1 MTKTAARTDETASQ
15 VDLLWQGRVDALIS
29 GECSEAD
36 FMTELASLRQSG
48 GDSIWSVLALLD
60 QRYRRGQLPIELFRS
75 IEAKIA
81 RRELSAH
88 DYSTTVELDFV
99 PTPAASKPHISR
111 ADPVDT
117 VDYPVEP
124 EAAAAP
130 PPAPVER
137 VLRNRYVLETRLGSG
152 GMGTV
157 FKAVDRYRCDLPQ
170 ASRIVAIKFL
180 HEAAGHPEIV
190 SKLRREFYCAQAL
203 SHPNIVKVYELDR
216 DGDVEFF
223 TMEFLDG
230 ELLSSVVE
238 KLQPMPLSRPRAWA
252 IIREVAAGLAHAH
265 SRNVVHGD
273 LKPQNIMITNS
284 GETRILDFGASSAE
298 IAQKSTASAMTPAYA
313 SCELLEGQGADPR
326 DDLFALACLSY
337 ELLAGR
343 HPFQRRRS
351 TAARDLGLVA
361 QRPRGLTRAQWRLL
375 KLGLGWRREDRSMA
389 VADWIA
395 ALRPAATAARRLR
408 PQSVIGIALAVV
420 IAATALA
427 VFYHRQPL
435 EPKTPGGAT
444 LSTTAADGPTAPGA
458 AGLDSSAPSA
468 AASPGTPTGAARSM
482 AASTAPTSAPATAA
496 PASASFTGPAAA
508 PAVAAV
514 APSAAGSP
522 QPAARHASAA
532 APAKPADSVSM
543 TAGNYRIGAH
553 QNFAEIHVR
562 RSNGSGGEATFA
574 WWTEPGSALP
584 GTDYVA
590 QGRTVQLLSA
600 HSQMAT
606 LYVKL
611 VPNVSR
617 KHRAEFYVVIA
628 EPGSG
633 ASLGRVTRATVVLP
647 PQ

>member
-99 PTPAASKPHISR
+99 PAPAASKPHISR

-230 ELLSSVVE
+230 DLLSSVVE

-252 IIREVAAGLAHAH
+252 IIQEVAAGLAHAH

-313 SCELLEGQGADPR
+313 SCELLEGQRADPR
-326 DDLFALACLSY
+326 DDLYALACLSY

-351 TAARDLGLVA
+351 TAARDLKLIA
-361 QRPRGLTRAQWRLL
+361 QRPRGLTRTQWRIL
-375 KLGLGWRREDRSMA
+375 KLGLAWRREDRSMA
-389 VADWIA
+389 VEDWIA
-395 ALRPAATAARRLR
+395 ALRPAATARLLR

-420 IAATALA
+420 IAAAAMA
-427 VFYHRQPL
+427 VLYHRQPL
-435 EPKTPGGAT
+435 EHKTLDGAT
-444 LSTTAADGPTAPGA
+444 LSPTAADGPTSPDSA
-458 AGLDSSAPSA
+458 ALDSSAPTALAPPGSA
-468 AASPGTPTGAARSM
+468 TGAASPTVASTAPA
-482 AASTAPTSAPATAA
+482 AASTAP
-496 PASASFTGPAAA
+496 FTGPAAA
-508 PAVAAV
+508 SAAAAV
-514 APSAAGSP
+514 APPVAGS
-522 QPAARHASAA
+522 QPTANRGA
-532 APAKPADSVSM
+532 APAKPADSVGIA
-543 TAGNYRIGAH
+543 AGNYRIGAH
-553 QNFAEIHVR
+553 KNFAEIHVR
-562 RSNGSGGEATFA
+562 RSNGSGAETTFA

-600 HSQMAT
+600 RSQMAT

-633 ASLGRVTRATVVLP
+633 VSLGRVTRAAVVLP

>member
-1 MTKTAARTDETASQ
+1 MKKTAATTDETASQ
-15 VDLLWQGRVDALIS
+15 VDVLWQGRVDALIS

-36 FMTELASLRQSG
+36 FMAELASLRQSG
-48 GDSIWSVLALLD
+48 ADSIWSVLALLD

-99 PTPAASKPHISR
+99 PAPAASKPQISR
-111 ADPVDT
+111 ADPVDILT

-124 EAAAAP
+124 EEEAAAAAAP
-130 PPAPVER
+130 PAPAER
-137 VLRNRYVLETRLGSG
+137 VLRDRYVLETRLGSG

-180 HEAAGHPEIV
+180 HETAGHPEIV

-351 TAARDLGLVA
+351 TAARDLKLIA
-361 QRPRGLTRAQWRLL
+361 QRPRGLTRAQWRIL
-375 KLGLGWRREDRSMA
+375 KLGLGWRREDRSMP

-395 ALRPAATAARRLR
+395 GLRPAATAARRSR

-420 IAATALA
+420 IAAAALA

-435 EPKTPGGAT
+435 EHKTRDGAA
-444 LSTTAADGPTAPGA
+444 LSPTTADGAIAPGPA
-458 AGLDSSAPSA
+458 DLDSSAPTA
-468 AASPGTPTGAARSM
+468 PASPGTTTGGVPSK
-482 AASTAPTSAPATAA
+482 APAA
-496 PASASFTGPAAA
+496 
-508 PAVAAV
+508 AAV
-514 APSAAGSP
+514 APPAAGSP
-522 QPAARHASAA
+522 RRTARRGSVAAL
-532 APAKPADSVSM
+532 AKTADSVSIA
-543 TAGNYRIGAH
+543 AGNHRIGAH

-590 QGRTVQLLSA
+590 QRRTVQLLSA
-600 HSQMAT
+600 RSQMAS
-606 LYVKL
+606 LFVKL

-628 EPGSG
+628 EPGGG

>member
-1 MTKTAARTDETASQ
+1 MNKTAARTDETASQ
-15 VDLLWQGRVDALIS
+15 VDVLWQGRVDALIS

-36 FMTELASLRQSG
+36 FMAELASLRQSG
-48 GDSIWSVLALLD
+48 ADSIWSVLALLD
-60 QRYRRGQLPIELFRS
+60 QRYRRGQLPIALFRS

-99 PTPAASKPHISR
+99 PAPAASKPQISR
-111 ADPVDT
+111 TDPVDT

-124 EAAAAP
+124 QAAADAAP

-137 VLRNRYVLETRLGSG
+137 VLRDRYVLETRLGSG

-180 HEAAGHPEIV
+180 HEAAGHPQIV

-230 ELLSSVVE
+230 ELLSCVVE

-351 TAARDLGLVA
+351 TAARDLKLIA
-361 QRPRGLTRAQWRLL
+361 QRPRGLTRAQWRIL

-389 VADWIA
+389 VEDWIA
-395 ALRPAATAARRLR
+395 ALRPAATARRLR
-408 PQSVIGIALAVV
+408 PQSVIGFALAVV
-420 IAATALA
+420 IAAAAMSVL
-427 VFYHRQPL
+427 YHRQPL
-435 EPKTPGGAT
+435 EHKTLDGAA
-444 LSTTAADGPTAPGA
+444 LSPTAADGPTSPDSA
-458 AGLDSSAPSA
+458 ALDSSAPTA
-468 AASPGTPTGAARSM
+468 PASPGTTTGAAPST
-482 AASTAPTSAPATAA
+482 AASTAPAAA
-496 PASASFTGPAAA
+496 PSSATFSGPAAA
-508 PAVAAV
+508 PAAAAV
-514 APSAAGSP
+514 APPAAGS
-522 QPAARHASAA
+522 QRTARRGSAA
-532 APAKPADSVSM
+532 APAKTADSLGIA
-543 TAGNYRIGAH
+543 AGNYWIGAH

-600 HSQMAT
+600 RSQLAT
-606 LYVKL
+606 LFVKL

>member
-1 MTKTAARTDETASQ
+1 MNKTAARTDETASQ

-36 FMTELASLRQSG
+36 FMAELASLRQSG
-48 GDSIWSVLALLD
+48 ADSIWSVLALLD

-99 PTPAASKPHISR
+99 PAPAASKPQISR
-111 ADPVDT
+111 ADPVDA

-124 EAAAAP
+124 EAAADAAA
-130 PPAPVER
+130 PPAPAER
-137 VLRNRYVLETRLGSG
+137 VLRDRYVLETRLGSG

-351 TAARDLGLVA
+351 TAARDLELIA
-361 QRPRGLTRAQWRLL
+361 QRPRGLTRAQWRIL

-395 ALRPAATAARRLR
+395 GLRPAATAARRAR
-408 PQSVIGIALAVV
+408 PQSVIGIVLAVV
-420 IAATALA
+420 IAAALA
-427 VFYHRQPL
+427 FFFHRQPL
-435 EPKTPGGAT
+435 EHRTLGGAAV
-444 LSTTAADGPTAPGA
+444 SPTAADGPIAPGA
-458 AGLDSSAPSA
+458 ADLDSSAPTA
-468 AASPGTPTGAARSM
+468 PASPGTTTGAAP
-482 AASTAPTSAPATAA
+482 STA
-496 PASASFTGPAAA
+496 PAAA
-508 PAVAAV
+508 PFTGHSTAPFTAAASAAAAV
-514 APSAAGSP
+514 APPAAGSP
-522 QPAARHASAA
+522 QPAARRGSAA
-532 APAKPADSVSM
+532 APAKTADSVSI
-543 TAGNYRIGAH
+543 AASKYRIGAH

-562 RSNGSGGEATFA
+562 RSNGSGSEVTFA

-584 GTDYVA
+584 GTDYAA
-590 QGRTVQLLSA
+590 QARTVQLLSA
-600 HSQMAT
+600 RSQMAT

>member
-1 MTKTAARTDETASQ
+1 MSKTAAWTDETASQ

-36 FMTELASLRQSG
+36 FMAELASLRQSG
-48 GDSIWSVLALLD
+48 ADSIWSVLALLD

-99 PTPAASKPHISR
+99 PAPAASKPQFSR
-111 ADPVDT
+111 PDPVDT

-124 EAAAAP
+124 QAAANAVP
-130 PPAPVER
+130 PPAPAER
-137 VLRNRYVLETRLGSG
+137 VLRDRYVLETRLGSG

-326 DDLFALACLSY
+326 DDLYALACLSY

-351 TAARDLGLVA
+351 TAARDLKLIA
-361 QRPRGLTRAQWRLL
+361 QRPRGLTRTQWRIL

-395 ALRPAATAARRLR
+395 GLRPPVTAARRVR
-408 PQSVIGIALAVV
+408 PQSVIGIAVAVV
-420 IAATALA
+420 IAAALA
-427 VFYHRQPL
+427 VVYHHQPL
-435 EPKTPGGAT
+435 GHKTPDGAAVPP
-444 LSTTAADGPTAPGA
+444 TAADGSTAPDPADLDPSAPTAP
-458 AGLDSSAPSA
+458 
-468 AASPGTPTGAARSM
+468 ASPGTTTGA
-482 AASTAPTSAPATAA
+482 AASTAPAAA
-496 PASASFTGPAAA
+496 PSIGPFTGPTVRAA
-508 PAVAAV
+508 AAV
-514 APSAAGSP
+514 APPAAGSP
-522 QPAARHASAA
+522 QPTARRGAAA
-532 APAKPADSVSM
+532 APAKPADSVGI

-562 RSNGSGGEATFA
+562 RSNGSGAETTFA

-600 HSQMAT
+600 RSQMAT

-633 ASLGRVTRATVVLP
+633 VSLGRVTRAAVVLP

>member
-1 MTKTAARTDETASQ
+1 MNETAARTDETASQ
-15 VDLLWQGRVDALIS
+15 VDLLWQRRVDALIS

-36 FMTELASLRQSG
+36 FMAELASLRQSG
-48 GDSIWSVLALLD
+48 ADSIWSVLALLD

-81 RRELSAH
+81 RRELGAL
-88 DYSTTVELDFV
+88 DYGTTVELDFV
-99 PTPAASKPHISR
+99 PAPAASKPQISR
-111 ADPVDT
+111 TDPVDILT

-124 EAAAAP
+124 AEPAADAAP
-130 PPAPVER
+130 PPAPAER
-137 VLRNRYVLETRLGSG
+137 VLRDRYVLETRLGSG

-230 ELLSSVVE
+230 ELLSTVVE

-351 TAARDLGLVA
+351 TAARDLGLIA
-361 QRPRGLTRAQWRLL
+361 QRPRGLTRAQWRIL

-395 ALRPAATAARRLR
+395 RLRPAATAARRARSQL
-408 PQSVIGIALAVV
+408 VIGIVLAVV
-420 IAATALA
+420 IAAAALA

-435 EPKTPGGAT
+435 EHKTLAGAAV
-444 LSTTAADGPTAPGA
+444 SPTAADGPIAPGPA
-458 AGLDSSAPSA
+458 ALDSSTPR
-468 AASPGTPTGAARSM
+468 ASPGTTTG
-482 AASTAPTSAPATAA
+482 TAPAA
-496 PASASFTGPAAA
+496 
-508 PAVAAV
+508 AAV
-514 APSAAGSP
+514 APPAAQSP
-522 QPAARHASAA
+522 QPTARRGAAA
-532 APAKPADSVSM
+532 APAKTADSVSIA
-543 TAGNYRIGAH
+543 AGNYRIGAH

-584 GTDYVA
+584 GTDYLA

-600 HSQMAT
+600 RSQMAS
-606 LYVKL
+606 LFVKL

-628 EPGSG
+628 EPGRG
-633 ASLGRVTRATVVLP
+633 ASLGRVTRAAVVLP

>member
-1 MTKTAARTDETASQ
+1 MTKTAARSDETASQ

-36 FMTELASLRQSG
+36 FMAELASLRQSG

-99 PTPAASKPHISR
+99 PAPAASKPHISR

-124 EAAAAP
+124 EAAAA
-130 PPAPVER
+130 PAPVER

-238 KLQPMPLSRPRAWA
+238 KLHPMPLSRPRAWA

-313 SCELLEGQGADPR
+313 SCELLEGQRADPR
-326 DDLFALACLSY
+326 DDLYALACLSY

-351 TAARDLGLVA
+351 TAARDLKLIA
-361 QRPRGLTRAQWRLL
+361 QRPRGLTRTQWRIL
-375 KLGLGWRREDRSMA
+375 KLGLAWRREDRSMA
-389 VADWIA
+389 VEDWIA
-395 ALRPAATAARRLR
+395 ALRPAATARLLR

-420 IAATALA
+420 IAAAAMA
-427 VFYHRQPL
+427 VLYHRQPL
-435 EPKTPGGAT
+435 EHKTLDGAT
-444 LSTTAADGPTAPGA
+444 LSPTAADGPTSPNSA
-458 AGLDSSAPSA
+458 ALDSSAPTALAPPGSA
-468 AASPGTPTGAARSM
+468 TGAASPTVASTAPA
-482 AASTAPTSAPATAA
+482 AASTAP
-496 PASASFTGPAAA
+496 FTGPAAA
-508 PAVAAV
+508 SAAAAV
-514 APSAAGSP
+514 APPVAGS
-522 QPAARHASAA
+522 QPTANRGA
-532 APAKPADSVSM
+532 APAKPADSVGIA
-543 TAGNYRIGAH
+543 AGNYRIGAH
-553 QNFAEIHVR
+553 KNFAEIHVR
-562 RSNGSGGEATFA
+562 RSNGSGAETTFA

-600 HSQMAT
+600 RSQMAT

-633 ASLGRVTRATVVLP
+633 VSLGRVTRAAVVLP

>member
-1 MTKTAARTDETASQ
+1 MRD
-15 VDLLWQGRVDALIS
+15 
-29 GECSEAD
+29 
-36 FMTELASLRQSG
+36 
-48 GDSIWSVLALLD
+48 
-60 QRYRRGQLPIELFRS
+60 
-75 IEAKIA
+75 
-81 RRELSAH
+81 
-88 DYSTTVELDFV
+88 
-99 PTPAASKPHISR
+99 
-111 ADPVDT
+111 
-117 VDYPVEP
+117 
-124 EAAAAP
+124 
-130 PPAPVER
+130 
-137 VLRNRYVLETRLGSG
+137 RYVLETRLGSG

-230 ELLSSVVE
+230 ELLSGVVE

-326 DDLFALACLSY
+326 DDLYALACLSY

-351 TAARDLGLVA
+351 TAARDLELVA
-361 QRPRGLTRAQWRLL
+361 QRPRGLTRTQWRIL

-395 ALRPAATAARRLR
+395 GLRPAATAARRVR

-420 IAATALA
+420 IAAAAMA
-427 VFYHRQPL
+427 VLYHRQPL
-435 EPKTPGGAT
+435 EHKTLDGAAV
-444 LSTTAADGPTAPGA
+444 SPTAADGSTAPDPA
-458 AGLDSSAPSA
+458 DLDSSAPTA
-468 AASPGTPTGAARSM
+468 PASPGTTTGA
-482 AASTAPTSAPATAA
+482 AASTAP
-496 PASASFTGPAAA
+496 
-508 PAVAAV
+508 
-514 APSAAGSP
+514 
-522 QPAARHASAA
+522 AARAFRCAFHWARCSVRGSRCRRRLLRDHRSPRQGAA
-532 APAKPADSVSM
+532 RPRHRPSRP
-543 TAGNYRIGAH
+543 TA
-553 QNFAEIHVR
+553 
-562 RSNGSGGEATFA
+562 
-574 WWTEPGSALP
+574 SALP
-584 GTDYVA
+584 PATTGSEPIRTLRKSTCDAPTDRA
-590 QGRTVQLLSA
+590 PKRPLRGG
-600 HSQMAT
+600 
-606 LYVKL
+606 
-611 VPNVSR
+611 PN
-617 KHRAEFYVVIA
+617 RAPRCPAPTTWHKAGPSSYC
-628 EPGSG
+628 
-633 ASLGRVTRATVVLP
+633 RRAAKWPLCT
-647 PQ
+647 

>member
-1 MTKTAARTDETASQ
+1 MNKTAARTDETVSQ
-15 VDLLWQGRVDALIS
+15 VDLLWQRRVDALIC

-36 FMTELASLRQSG
+36 FMAELASLRQSG
-48 GDSIWSVLALLD
+48 ADSTWSVLALLD

-81 RRELSAH
+81 RRELGAL
-88 DYSTTVELDFV
+88 DYGTTVELDFV
-99 PTPAASKPHISR
+99 PAPAASKPQISR
-111 ADPVDT
+111 ADPVDILT
-117 VDYPVEP
+117 VDYPIEP
-124 EAAAAP
+124 LQAAEPVQAAAGAAAP
-130 PPAPVER
+130 PAPAER

-238 KLQPMPLSRPRAWA
+238 KLQPMPLSRPRAWG
-252 IIREVAAGLAHAH
+252 IIRDVAAGLAHAH

-273 LKPQNIMITNS
+273 LKPQNIMITHS
-284 GETRILDFGASSAE
+284 GDTRILDFGASSAE

-326 DDLFALACLSY
+326 DDLYALACLSY

-343 HPFQRRRS
+343 HPFQLRRS
-351 TAARDLGLVA
+351 TAARDLGLIA
-361 QRPRGLTRAQWRLL
+361 QRPRGLTRAQWRTL
-375 KLGLGWRREDRSMA
+375 KVGLAWRREDRSMT

-395 ALRPAATAARRLR
+395 ALRPAAPAARRAR
-408 PQSVIGIALAVV
+408 PQSVIGVALAVV
-420 IAATALA
+420 IAAAALA
-427 VFYHRQPL
+427 FFYHRPPL
-435 EPKTPGGAT
+435 EHKTLDGAAR
-444 LSTTAADGPTAPGA
+444 SPAAADGPTAPGA
-458 AGLDSSAPSA
+458 ATPDASAPTA
-468 AASPGTPTGAARSM
+468 PVSPGTTTGAAPFT
-482 AASTAPTSAPATAA
+482 AASAT
-496 PASASFTGPAAA
+496 PAA
-508 PAVAAV
+508 AAV
-514 APSAAGSP
+514 APPAAPPPTARRGSAAP
-522 QPAARHASAA
+522 
-532 APAKPADSVSM
+532 PAKTADSVGLA
-543 TAGNYRIGAH
+543 AGNYWIGAH
-553 QNFAEIHVR
+553 RNFAEIRVR

-584 GTDYVA
+584 GTDYLA

-606 LYVKL
+606 LFVKL

-628 EPGSG
+628 EPGGG
-633 ASLGRVTRATVVLP
+633 ASLGRITRARVVLP

>member
-1 MTKTAARTDETASQ
+1 MNKPAARTDDTASQ

-36 FMTELASLRQSG
+36 FMAELASLRQSG
-48 GDSIWSVLALLD
+48 ADSIWSVLALLD

-99 PTPAASKPHISR
+99 PAPAASKPPISR
-111 ADPVDT
+111 ADPVDILT
-117 VDYPVEP
+117 VDYPIEP
-124 EAAAAP
+124 EQAAADAAAP
-130 PPAPVER
+130 PAPAER
-137 VLRNRYVLETRLGSG
+137 VLRDRYVLETRLGRG

-230 ELLSSVVE
+230 ELLSGVVE

-326 DDLFALACLSY
+326 DDLYALACLSY

-351 TAARDLGLVA
+351 TAARDLGLIA
-361 QRPRGLTRAQWRLL
+361 QRPRGLTRAQWRIL
-375 KLGLGWRREDRSMA
+375 KLGLSWRREDRSMA

-395 ALRPAATAARRLR
+395 GLRPAATAAWRAR

-420 IAATALA
+420 IAAAASA

-435 EPKTPGGAT
+435 EHKTLDGAAV
-444 LSTTAADGPTAPGA
+444 SPTAADEPIAPSPA
-458 AGLDSSAPSA
+458 DLDSSAPTA
-468 AASPGTPTGAARSM
+468 TASPGTTTGAAPS
-482 AASTAPTSAPATAA
+482 AAPSTAPAA
-496 PASASFTGPAAA
+496 
-508 PAVAAV
+508 AAV
-514 APSAAGSP
+514 APPAAGSP
-522 QPAARHASAA
+522 QPTAKRAAAA
-532 APAKPADSVSM
+532 APAKTADSFSIA
-543 TAGNYRIGAH
+543 AGNYRIGAH

-584 GTDYVA
+584 GTDYAA

-600 HSQMAT
+600 RGQMAT
-606 LYVKL
+606 LFVKL

-628 EPGSG
+628 EPGGG

>member
-36 FMTELASLRQSG
+36 FMAELASLRQSG

-60 QRYRRGQLPIELFRS
+60 QRFRRGQLPIELFRS

-88 DYSTTVELDFV
+88 DYGTTVELDFV
-99 PTPAASKPHISR
+99 PAPAASKPHISR

-124 EAAAAP
+124 EAAAVAA
-130 PPAPVER
+130 PAPVER

-238 KLQPMPLSRPRAWA
+238 KLQPTPLSRPRAWA

-298 IAQKSTASAMTPAYA
+298 IAQKSTATAMTPAYA

-326 DDLFALACLSY
+326 DDLFALACVSY

-361 QRPRGLTRAQWRLL
+361 QRPRGLTRAQWRIL
-375 KLGLGWRREDRSMA
+375 KLGLGWRREERSMA

-395 ALRPAATAARRLR
+395 ALRPAAAAARRLR

-435 EPKTPGGAT
+435 EPKTPDGAA
-444 LSTTAADGPTAPGA
+444 LSPTAADGPTAPGA
-458 AGLDSSAPSA
+458 AALDSSAPTA
-468 AASPGTPTGAARSM
+468 AVSPGTTPGAAPSM
-482 AASTAPTSAPATAA
+482 AASTAPAAAPATA
-496 PASASFTGPAAA
+496 PFTGPAAA
-508 PAVAAV
+508 PAAAAV
-514 APSAAGSP
+514 AP
-522 QPAARHASAA
+522 QPTARHGSAA
-532 APAKPADSVSM
+532 APARTADSVSM

-633 ASLGRVTRATVVLP
+633 ASLGRVTRAAVVLP